1 MDLTDTEPV
10 NLDKAS
16 LWWILYWLQT
26 KTSNLQS
33 FFINIYFFTTT
44 AIIIHT
50 NISISILKKKILDM
64 HSHIHTAHL
73 LTHSPQYTD

>member
-16 LWWILYWLQT
+16 LWWILYWFCL
-26 KTSNLQS
+26 
-33 FFINIYFFTTT
+33 FICFTTT

-50 NISISILKKKILDM
+50 NISISIQKRNILDM

-73 LTHSPQYTD
+73 LTRSPQYTD